1 MAITKAQA
9 IKENTF
15 HIGSCTRTVGPRGGE
30 TVQIAECRRNG
41 QTKTWKTRPDNY
53 MVPVKRGLYE
63 YGYISHS
70 NNENFHTPEDCPLG
84 NGALLLWGN
93 GTVFIRKWG
102 DK

>member
-1 MAITKAQA
+1 
-9 IKENTF
+9 
-15 HIGSCTRTVGPRGGE
+15 
-30 TVQIAECRRNG
+30 
-41 QTKTWKTRPDNY
+41 